1 MIRFVSLVVSV
12 LTALLAAA
20 GVSCGRS
27 DVIGSGPGI
36 PRVGGEYVTMS
47 DEELSDSCDFT
58 FDFRQAPWWVTQ
70 ELDGSGDPWGYATIY
85 IPDDTM
91 QDGCWEIGVRWGD
104 HKWYYEGTGT
114 HENAGC
120 VYDWSAYG
128 NVQFSD
134 AEVVLAE
141 QVLYAYKSGNCDGWT
156 LPCEYRHVVRA
167 VACDRCWPGCAA
179 TVTSGRVTT
188 LP

>member
-12 LTALLAAA
+12 LAALLAAA

-36 PRVGGEYVTMS
+36 PRVGGQYVTMS
-47 DEELSDSCDFT
+47 DEELSDACEFSTPFH
-58 FDFRQAPWWVTQ
+58 QAPWWVTQ
-70 ELDGSGDPWGYATIY
+70 ELDSAGDPWGYARIY
-85 IPDDTM
+85 IHDAAMD
-91 QDGCWEIGVRWGD
+91 DGCREIGVRWHDG
-104 HKWYYEGTGT
+104 KWDYEGNGT
-114 HENAGC
+114 RENAGC
-120 VYDWSAYG
+120 VYDWSVYG
-128 NVQFSD
+128 IVEFSD
-134 AEVVLAE
+134 AGIAVAE
-141 QVLYAYKSGNCDGWT
+141 QMLYAYKSGNCDGWT

-179 TVTSGRVTT
+179 TVTSGRATT